1 MLAFVTCTVVLLV
14 INTVRL
20 ECKLEKALNLAE
32 RCGKLLDKC
41 RFPLAYS
48 EADIAR
54 HNDWLFTLTERIE
67 QLRNAIVR

>member
-1 MLAFVTCTVVLLV
+1 MFLTCIVVLLV
-14 INTVRL
+14 MNTVRL

-32 RCGKLLDKC
+32 RCGKVLDKC
-41 RFPLAYS
+41 RFPLSYS

-67 QLRNAIVR
+67 QIRNTMLR